1 MKHICD
7 FRRWFFAVLV
17 CILTISLLGCASE
30 PPFRQP
36 QEAIERIELIEV
48 IQGEETLRC
57 TLTGSEISAFMERL
71 LNLTCYTQHPPVGK
85 LGRYQIRLYYIDG
98 DADFIGPDGN
108 AYIENGKRVNHG
120 WYHYKEEDIRE
131 LFAVYE
137 WQSEE
142 SPKGKSST
150 D

>member
-1 MKHICD
+1 MKGRYI
-7 FRRWFFAVLV
+7 FRNILLGLHV
-17 CILTISLLGCASE
+17 CVLLGCASE

-108 AYIENGKRVNHG
+108 A
-120 WYHYKEEDIRE
+120 WYYYKEEDIRE